1 MINLLFLTQLI
12 LTCGYLLAILLL
24 IIGILRIKPGNSDR
38 RPSVSIVIAARNEA
52 DNIEN
57 CLKSLVL
64 QTYPAGKLEF
74 FIVDDRSTDATAQI
88 VADYLPHVPNLH
100 LVRISQIPDQMAPK
114 KYALSRGIAASQ
126 GELIFTTDADCQ
138 PVPTWVETLVR
149 SFSPETGLVAGY
161 SPLEIP
167 GTHSRRMHRMFALE
181 SLSLACVAAGG
192 IGLGQPLT
200 CSGRN
205 LAYRRQVFDAVGGFS
220 KIAQYISGDD
230 DLFLQQVSRET
241 HWKIGYALDAR
252 ALVYSAPPK
261 NFKAFFQQRTRHAS
275 KGKFYRPQTV
285 AGLVAVYLFNLLTL
299 AGILFGWALPTWF
312 WLSLGGF
319 AAKSLFELA
328 LLFIG
333 AHFFQKNYLL
343 RIFPLVAV
351 LHLPYVV
358 IFGALGTFKQFQW
371 KDQHFTA
378 RG

>member
-1 MINLLFLTQLI
+1 MNFLFLTQLI
-12 LTCGYLLAILLL
+12 LTTGYLLAILLL
-24 IIGILRIKPGNSDR
+24 IIGILRIRPGTSTGQ
-38 RPSVSIVIAARNEA
+38 PSVSIVVAARNEA
-52 DNIEN
+52 ANIEH
-57 CLKSLVL
+57 CLKALVF
-64 QTYPAGKLEF
+64 QTYPAEKTEII
-74 FIVDDRSTDATAQI
+74 IVDDRSTDATAQI
-88 VADYLPHVPNLH
+88 VADYLPHLPHLR
-100 LVRISQIPDQMAPK
+100 LVRITETPVEMAPK
-114 KYALSRGIAASQ
+114 KYALARGITASQ
-126 GELIFTTDADCQ
+126 SELIFTTDADCQ

-149 SFSPETGLVAGY
+149 SFTPETGLVAGF

-167 GTHSRRMHRMFALE
+167 GIHSRRMLRMFALE

-205 LAYRRQVFDAVGGFS
+205 LAYRRRVFDEVGGFS

-230 DLFLQQVSRET
+230 DLFLQQVSRNT
-241 HWKIGYALDAR
+241 RWKMSYALDAR
-252 ALVYSAPPK
+252 ALVYSAPPQS
-261 NFKAFFQQRTRHAS
+261 FKAFYQQRTRHAS

-299 AGILFGWALPTWF
+299 AGLLFGWTIPTWF
-312 WLSLGGF
+312 WISLGGL
-319 AAKSLFELA
+319 AAKSLFEWV
-328 LLFIG
+328 LLYIG
-333 AHFFQKNYLL
+333 THFFRKKYLL
-343 RIFPLVAV
+343 RTFPLVAL